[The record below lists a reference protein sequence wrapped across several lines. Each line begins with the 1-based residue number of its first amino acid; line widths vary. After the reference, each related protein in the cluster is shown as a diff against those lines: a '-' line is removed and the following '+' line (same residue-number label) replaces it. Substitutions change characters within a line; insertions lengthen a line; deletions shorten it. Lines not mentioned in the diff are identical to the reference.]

1 MKINQKNS
9 KIQDRRKEE
18 EIDIEI
24 GTRIEILTERE
35 IEREIE
41 RAWKGNN
48 PEKGRIA

>member
-35 IEREIE
+35 IER
-41 RAWKGNN
+41 AWKGNN